1 MKAFL
6 YLIIFGLLF
15 IIMKA
20 FYFDDML
27 EKRALDSKGSIEA
40 NQSSSELVEVQ
51 PPVVQPENNGTV
63 QKENAKDEGMP
74 INELGDSI
82 AKKLKGIF

>member
-27 EKRALDSKGSIEA
+27 EKRALDSKGAIEA
-40 NQSSSELVEVQ
+40 NQSNSELVEAQ
-51 PPVVQPENNGTV
+51 SGVVQPENNGTV
-63 QKENAKDEGMP
+63 QKENTMDKGMP

-82 AKKLKGIF
+82 AKKLGAIF